1 LVWLGPE
8 HLHRI
13 ALSGTKP
20 AQYFKDTSYPI
31 EAVEW
36 ILANGDQTGQRLYN
50 DYAYGGFLL
59 WWLPETKVFI
69 DGRMPAWRSG
79 QRAILRDYIALTGA
93 NPDLSILAK
102 YSVDWALVKRQTPL
116 EEGLARDGAWNR
128 IYADDKAA
136 IYRLNTTMPA
146 FSGGWRPPA

>member
-1 LVWLGPE
+1 
-8 HLHRI
+8 
-13 ALSGTKP
+13 
-20 AQYFKDTSYPI
+20 
-31 EAVEW
+31 
-36 ILANGDQTGQRLYN
+36 
-50 DYAYGGFLL
+50 
-59 WWLPETKVFI
+59 VFI